1 MTNSRRIVL
10 LLFLLSLIT
19 AISTGTRM
27 YYRFTYF
34 FGLMLAGSW
43 IWSKVALRGL
53 HLARSART
61 VRAQVGYIFEERF
74 DLQNQYPIPR
84 LWVEVR
90 DGSSLPGSEGSRV
103 LSMINGKA
111 GRSYLARTR
120 LVQRGVYP
128 LGPTTLASSDIFG
141 LFPVSIQVP
150 SAESLL
156 VYPLMIPVRGFP
168 NPPGLM
174 PGGEALRRKTHQI
187 TTNASGVREYVHG
200 DSLSRI
206 HWLSTARRDRLMVK
220 EFELDPMADVWI
232 FLDGAA
238 YVHSGNTQP
247 LMDPKV
253 RDIWQKSV
261 KIKLPASTEEYAVS
275 IAASIARDYLSRSR
289 AVGLVT
295 AGSQLTALP
304 PDRGA
309 RQLGKILEALAIL
322 NAKGKMPL
330 RGLVEAQ
337 ARNLARGSTV
347 VIITTSVARELPV
360 ILDYLVMS
368 GLRPV
373 VVLLDD
379 VSFGGQYL
387 TDSLTNQIKV
397 LGVPLRL
404 VREGD
409 ELEQVLV
416 TPV

>member
-1 MTNSRRIVL
+1 VVL

-43 IWSKVALRGL
+43 IWSKIALRGL
-53 HLARSART
+53 QLVRTART

-74 DLQNQYPIPR
+74 DLQNQYLIPR

-90 DGSSLPGSEGSRV
+90 DSSNLPGSEGSRV
-103 LSMINGKA
+103 LSMVNGRA

-128 LGPTTLASSDIFG
+128 LGPTILASSDLFG
-141 LFPVSIQVP
+141 LFPVSVQVP

-156 VYPLMIPVRGFP
+156 VYPLMLPVRGFP

-200 DSLSRI
+200 DSLNRI

-220 EFELDPMADVWI
+220 EFELDPLADVWI

-238 YVHSGNTQP
+238 YVHSGNPRP

-295 AGSQLTALP
+295 AGAQLTALP

-309 RQLGKILEALAIL
+309 RQLGKLLEALAIL

-360 ILDYLVMS
+360 ILDYLLMS

-379 VSFGGQYL
+379 VSFGGQYSLEPL
-387 TDSLTNQIKV
+387 TDQIKA

>member
-387 TDSLTNQIKV
+387 TDSLTNQIKA

>member
-1 MTNSRRIVL
+1 MTTSRRVVL
-10 LLFLLSLIT
+10 LLFALSLV
-19 AISTGTRM
+19 AAMSTGTRL

-34 FGLMLAGSW
+34 FGLMLLGTW
-43 IWSKVALRGL
+43 IWSKLALRGL
-53 HLARSART
+53 HLVLTART
-61 VRAQVGYIFEERF
+61 VRAQVGHIFEERF
-74 DLQNQYPIPR
+74 DLQNQIAIPR

-90 DGSSLPGSEGSRV
+90 DSSNLPGSEGSRV
-103 LSMINGKA
+103 LSMIHGKA

-128 LGPTTLASSDIFG
+128 LGPTTLASADMFG
-141 LFPVSIQVP
+141 LFPVMIQIP
-150 SAESLL
+150 STESLL
-156 VYPLMIPVRGFP
+156 VYPMMVPVRGFP

-174 PGGEALRRKTHQI
+174 TGGEALRRMTHQI

-200 DSLSRI
+200 DSLNRI

-220 EFELDPMADVWI
+220 EFELDPLADVWI

-238 YVHSGNTQP
+238 YVHAGTSEP
-247 LMDPKV
+247 VLDPQV
-253 RDIWQKSV
+253 RDIWQKTV
-261 KIKLPASTEEYAVS
+261 NLKLPASTEEYAVS
-275 IAASIARDYLSRSR
+275 IAASVARDYLSRSR
-289 AVGLVT
+289 AVGLVS
-295 AGSQLTALP
+295 AGALVTALP

-322 NAKGKMPL
+322 KCKGKMPL

-347 VIITTSVARELPV
+347 VIITTSIARELPM

-379 VSFGGQYL
+379 TSFGGRYAAEPL
-387 TDSLTNQIKV
+387 VEQIKA
-397 LGVPLRL
+397 LRVPLRL